1 MGMQYVV
8 AVIIPLL
15 RILALVTIVITKVVH
30 MIFEKNKNPIP
41 HKALGESL
49 CMS

>member
-1 MGMQYVV
+1 MMQYIV

-15 RILALVTIVITKVVH
+15 RILELVTIVITKVVH
-30 MIFEKNKNPIP
+30 MIFEKNINTIP

>member
-30 MIFEKNKNPIP
+30 MIFEKNKKPIP